1 MYKSLQ
7 TTHDTQRRTKTD
19 SNRSSESLNLFSI
32 QDFKNYNTYVHTF
45 LKSQKN
51 KRPMCHIAHLR
62 QFKSLNKYDYIITL
76 IKRRKNFMGNYWFF
90 IWRNLNPLHPRML
103 CAKFGWNWLKGSG
116 EEIFKFLQC
125 ILAISEWSPLP
136 SFEQTWIPFTQGC
149 FVPSLVKIGSVVLER
164 KIF

>member
-76 IKRRKNFMGNYWFF
+76 IKRRKKKLYGK
-90 IWRNLNPLHPRML
+90 LLVLHLKKFESPSPKDAL
-103 CAKFGWNWLKGSG
+103 CQVWLK
-116 EEIFKFLQC
+116 
-125 ILAISEWSPLP
+125 LAQRFWRRN
-136 SFEQTWIPFTQGC
+136 F
-149 FVPSLVKIGSVVLER
+149 
-164 KIF
+164 